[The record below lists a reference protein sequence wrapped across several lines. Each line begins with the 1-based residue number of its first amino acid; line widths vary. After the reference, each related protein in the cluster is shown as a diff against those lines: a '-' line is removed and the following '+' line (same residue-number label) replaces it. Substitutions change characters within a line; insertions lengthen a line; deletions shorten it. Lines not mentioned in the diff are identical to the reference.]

1 VAVEHNGPDESDD
14 DDDGD
19 GGAGAGATTLRID
32 RWLWCA
38 RFYKSRSLAAA
49 AVSAGR
55 VRLAGTRVK
64 PARAL
69 KLGDTLSVAW
79 HGRDLELV
87 VRALPAR
94 RGPPA
99 EAAAC
104 YEESA
109 ASRARG
115 LDWQNQRRLAALTVP
130 RPERRPDKKERRELA
145 ALARRQG
152 RE

>member
-1 VAVEHNGPDESDD
+1 MGGHKDPDEDAEA
-14 DDDGD
+14 GGGGP
-19 GGAGAGATTLRID
+19 GGAPALRID

-38 RFYKSRSLAAA
+38 RFYKSRSQAAE
-49 AVSAGR
+49 AVGAGR
-55 VRLAGTRVK
+55 VRLDGARVK

-69 KLGDTLSVAW
+69 KVGDALNIAW
-79 HGRDLELV
+79 HGRELELI

-94 RGPPA
+94 RGPA
-99 EAAAC
+99 SEAATC
-104 YEESA
+104 YEETD

-115 LDWQNQRRLAALTVP
+115 LEWHSQQRLAALSVP
-130 RPERRPDKKERRELA
+130 RPARRPDKKERRELA

>member
-1 VAVEHNGPDESDD
+1 VTEQQDREAEAAP
-14 DDDGD
+14 
-19 GGAGAGATTLRID
+19 AGASAAATLRID

-38 RFYKSRSLAAA
+38 RFYKSRSLAAE
-49 AVSAGR
+49 AVAAGR
-55 VRLAGTRVK
+55 VRLAGARVK

-69 KLGDTLSVAW
+69 KVGDALTVAW

-94 RGPPA
+94 RGPAA
-99 EAAAC
+99 EAGAC
-104 YEESA
+104 YAESA

-115 LDWQNQRRLAALTVP
+115 LVWHSQQRLAALSVP

-152 RE
+152 RD